1 MILVHFYTVSIL
13 RIKMT
18 EMILDF
24 IEMSIYVGLSMVFV
38 LMVFYMLTKLNKVT
52 ISRRCVKKGIKL
64 KCIKWKPFAS
74 TGFTMC
80 NLINRRFYLVEY
92 IKKDG
97 RVSKTRLKSVFF
109 I

>member
-1 MILVHFYTVSIL
+1 
-13 RIKMT
+13 MT
-18 EMILDF
+18 EMILNF
-24 IEMSIYVGLSMVFV
+24 IETSIYVGLSMAFF
-38 LMVFYMLTKLNKVT
+38 LTLFYMLTKLNKVT
-52 ISRRCVKKGIKL
+52 ISRRFLKKGIKL

-74 TGFTMC
+74 TGFTLC